1 MGNQSQGFSMEDI
14 MQLLRSPAGQQL
26 AKLLQSSDDPALQ
39 KAKQLS
45 ASGNMDA
52 AKQALTQMAANEE
65 IQKLLSQLGG

>member
-14 MQLLRSPAGQQL
+14 MQLMRSPAGQQL

-52 AKQALTQMAANEE
+52 AKQALTQMVANEE

>member
-1 MGNQSQGFSMEDI
+1 MGNQNPGFSMEDI
-14 MQLLRSPAGQQL
+14 LQLMKSPAGQQL
-26 AKLLQSSDDPALQ
+26 MQLLQNSDDPALQ

-65 IQKLLSQLGG
+65 IRKLLSQLGG